1 MGERGTDVAR
11 ESSSLVLLNDD
22 FSSIVQAVRLG
33 RRIFDNLRKSI
44 SYIFSV
50 HVPIAGMALIPV
62 LMGLPLVL
70 LPAHIAFLE
79 LIIDPSCSTVF
90 EAEPEEKN
98 IMDRPPRTLKE
109 RLFGRK
115 NFMLSF
121 VQGLSVLIAVIFI
134 FLWFYHGSP
143 ANENQARTL
152 SFATL
157 VIANIMLI
165 VVNLSGSRSLVT
177 TFNSNNKALWLV
189 ISGAFLS
196 LFLIL
201 LIPPL
206 RDLFHFSPVPLI
218 DFFIAALIGIASV
231 SWCKV
236 FDFAKRRR
244 HRTSV

>member
-1 MGERGTDVAR
+1 
-11 ESSSLVLLNDD
+11 VLLNDD

-79 LIIDPSCSTVF
+79 LIIDPACSTVF
-90 EAEPEEKN
+90 EAETEEKN
-98 IMDRPPRTLKE
+98 IMDRPPRNLKE

-115 NFMLSF
+115 NFFYSF
-121 VQGLSVLIAVIFI
+121 IQGLSVLVAVIFI
-134 FLWFYHGSP
+134 FLWFYNGTP
-143 ANENQARTL
+143 ANEDQARTL

-177 TFNSNNKALWLV
+177 TMNSKNKALWLV
-189 ISGAFLS
+189 VVGAMLALLMTILVP
-196 LFLIL
+196 LFQN
-201 LIPPL
+201 
-206 RDLFHFSPVPLI
+206 LFHFSPIPLT
-218 DFFIAALIGIASV
+218 DFFIAALVGIASV
-231 SWCKV
+231 SWFKV
-236 FDFAKRRR
+236 LDFLKRNS
-244 HRTSV
+244 SVKST